1 MIVLQAIYFA
11 LPIYFAN
18 MAPVLVK
25 KIPFLDTAID
35 GGKILNGQR
44 LFGKNKTW
52 RGVLFATLFGFS
64 TIILQQWLNTQM
76 NFFSNI
82 SLIDYESGIALL
94 LGGLMGFGA
103 IMGDLL
109 KSFVKRRRQIASGR
123 PWVPFDQ
130 IDLAIGGLAFGAIL
144 YWPGMT
150 IAFIIL
156 LITPILHWITNLF
169 AYFLGMKEVPW

>member
-1 MIVLQAIYFA
+1 M
-11 LPIYFAN
+11 YFAN

-25 KIPFLDTAID
+25 KIPFLDSPID
-35 GGKILNGQR
+35 GNRLLNGQR

-52 RGVLFATLFGFS
+52 RGILFATLFGFS
-64 TIILQQWLNTQM
+64 TIIFQQWLNTK
-76 NFFSNI
+76 NTFFSSI
-82 SLIDYESGIALL
+82 SILDYESGMVLL

-103 IMGDLL
+103 IMGDLI
-109 KSFVKRRRQIASGR
+109 KSFFKRRMNIASGR

-130 IDLAIGGLAFGAIL
+130 IDLAIGGLAFGSLL
-144 YWPGMT
+144 YWPGLA
-150 IAFIIL
+150 IAAVIL